1 GTIPGMDADPNPH
14 DIQLED
20 VRLPDGAT
28 ADPEPAE
35 TETDTDA
42 ENETAEGGVTDA
54 DIDAVDALLNEVEQ
68 SLSRLD
74 AGTYG
79 RCEEC
84 GEPIDDARLAELP
97 TARTC
102 STCPV

>member
-1 GTIPGMDADPNPH
+1 MDADLN
-14 DIQLED
+14 Q
-20 VRLPDGAT
+20 
-28 ADPEPAE
+28 
-35 TETDTDA
+35 TDTQVDA
-42 ENETAEGGVTDA
+42 AGTTAADARDARVREDTPAEGGVTDA

-102 STCPV
+102 GTCPV

>member
-1 GTIPGMDADPNPH
+1 MDADLN
-14 DIQLED
+14 Q
-20 VRLPDGAT
+20 
-28 ADPEPAE
+28 
-35 TETDTDA
+35 TDTQVDEAGMTVGEAKDA
-42 ENETAEGGVTDA
+42 EVREDGPAEGGVTDA

-102 STCPV
+102 GACPV

>member
-1 GTIPGMDADPNPH
+1 MDADL
-14 DIQLED
+14 DQ
-20 VRLPDGAT
+20 PDTQVDQAGMT
-28 ADPEPAE
+28 VGEAD
-35 TETDTDA
+35 DA
-42 ENETAEGGVTDA
+42 EVEEEKAAEGGVTDA

-84 GEPIDDARLAELP
+84 GEPIDDTRLAELP
-97 TARTC
+97 AARTC
-102 STCPV
+102 GACPV

>member
-1 GTIPGMDADPNPH
+1 MDADPNPH

-20 VRLPDGAT
+20 GRPTDGAPS
-28 ADPEPAE
+28 DPEPPESE
-35 TETDTDA
+35 TETEA
-42 ENETAEGGVTDA
+42 AEGGVTEA
-54 DIDAVDALLNEVEQ
+54 DIDAVDALLNDVEQ

-102 STCPV
+102 GTCPV

>member
-1 GTIPGMDADPNPH
+1 MDADPNPH

-20 VRLPDGAT
+20 GRFTDGAT
-28 ADPEPAE
+28 ADLEPGE
-35 TETDTDA
+35 TETET
-42 ENETAEGGVTDA
+42 ETETAEGGVTDA

-102 STCPV
+102 GTCPV

>member
-1 GTIPGMDADPNPH
+1 MNADLNQSDTQVVDGGT
-14 DIQLED
+14 
-20 VRLPDGAT
+20 T
-28 ADPEPAE
+28 AGGGV
-35 TETDTDA
+35 DA
-42 ENETAEGGVTDA
+42 EVRGDKPAEGGVTEA
-54 DIDAVDALLNEVEQ
+54 DIDAVDALLNDVEQ

-84 GEPIDDARLAELP
+84 GEPIDEARLAELP

-102 STCPV
+102 GACPV

>member
-1 GTIPGMDADPNPH
+1 MDADLN
-14 DIQLED
+14 Q
-20 VRLPDGAT
+20 
-28 ADPEPAE
+28 
-35 TETDTDA
+35 TDTQVEDSGMSAGEATDA
-42 ENETAEGGVTDA
+42 GVSEARPAEGGVTDA
-54 DIDAVDALLNEVEQ
+54 DIDAVDALLNDVEQ

-84 GEPIDDARLAELP
+84 GEPIDEARLAELP

-102 STCPV
+102 GTCPG

>member
-1 GTIPGMDADPNPH
+1 MDADPNPH

-20 VRLPDGAT
+20 VRLADGAT
-28 ADPEPAE
+28 AEPEPAE
-35 TETDTDA
+35 A
-42 ENETAEGGVTDA
+42 EAEAEAETAEGGVTDA

-97 TARTC
+97 TARKC
-102 STCPV
+102 GTCPV

>member
-1 GTIPGMDADPNPH
+1 MDADPSRH

-20 VRLPDGAT
+20 GPPTDGVT
-28 ADPEPAE
+28 ADREPDPDPGEAE
-35 TETDTDA
+35 TNMET
-42 ENETAEGGVTDA
+42 EQAEGGVTDA
-54 DIDAVDALLNEVEQ
+54 AIDAVDALLNEVEQ
-68 SLSRLD
+68 SLFRLD

-102 STCPV
+102 GSCPV

>member
-1 GTIPGMDADPNPH
+1 MDADLN
-14 DIQLED
+14 Q
-20 VRLPDGAT
+20 
-28 ADPEPAE
+28 
-35 TETDTDA
+35 TDTQVDDGGTIAGEAIDA
-42 ENETAEGGVTDA
+42 EVREDKPAEGGVTDA
-54 DIDAVDALLNEVEQ
+54 DIDAVDALLNDVEQ

-102 STCPV
+102 GACPV

>member
-1 GTIPGMDADPNPH
+1 MDADPNPT
-14 DIQLED
+14 DAQVEE
-20 VRLPDGAT
+20 GG
-28 ADPEPAE
+28 E
-35 TETDTDA
+35 TEGEVTEGGVT
-42 ENETAEGGVTDA
+42 EGGVTDA

-68 SLSRLD
+68 SLARLD

-79 RCEEC
+79 RCEVC

-102 STCPV
+102 GTCPV

>member
-1 GTIPGMDADPNPH
+1 MDADPNPH

-20 VRLPDGAT
+20 GWPTDGAPS
-28 ADPEPAE
+28 DPEPPEAE
-35 TETDTDA
+35 TEA
-42 ENETAEGGVTDA
+42 VTAEGGVTEA
-54 DIDAVDALLNEVEQ
+54 DIDAVDALLNDVEQ

-102 STCPV
+102 GTCPV